1 MSALATAHVARLH
14 YVDELSNL
22 QIAARLGVSRFKV
35 ARMLS
40 QARAEGIVRIAI
52 DEPLEVDAE
61 AARALEARYG
71 LDLAVVVGDGAAVA
85 SAAAAWLPD
94 LLREG
99 EPLGVGWGTT
109 LAAVAEALEPQPR
122 LGVEVV
128 QVCGAIAGLEPGTT
142 PVELALRFAQR
153 LGGPLRALPAP
164 ALASR
169 RARDELLANEAVAP
183 TVARWS
189 QVGLVL
195 AGIGTALPDAPA
207 SAAGH
212 LLVQSFA
219 ADGALLAARAA
230 ERAIAIG
237 TADLRR
243 ARVMAVA
250 GGAAK
255 AGAVAGALRTGL
267 LDILVCDVA
276 AARVALEEA

>member
-14 YVDELSNL
+14 YVDELSK
-22 QIAARLGVSRFKV
+22 QEIATRLGVSRFKV
-35 ARMLS
+35 ARLLS

-52 DEPLEVDAE
+52 DEPLAVDAD
-61 AARALEARYG
+61 AARALEARFG
-71 LDLAVVVGDGAAVA
+71 LDLAVVVTDGSAVA
-85 SAAAAWLPD
+85 PAAAAWLPD
-94 LLREG
+94 LLRDG

-109 LAAVAEALEPQPR
+109 LAAVADALDAQPR

-183 TVARWS
+183 TVARWGD
-189 QVGLVL
+189 VGLVL
-195 AGIGTALPDAPA
+195 AGIGTALPGAPA
-207 SAAGH
+207 RAAGH

-219 ADGALLAARAA
+219 ADGTLLAARAA

-237 TADLRR
+237 TEDLRR

-250 GGAAK
+250 AGASK
-255 AGAVAGALRTGL
+255 AEAVAGALRSGL
-267 LDILVCDVA
+267 LDVLVCDGA
-276 AARVALEEA
+276 AARVALEDA

>member
-1 MSALATAHVARLH
+1 
-14 YVDELSNL
+14 
-22 QIAARLGVSRFKV
+22 
-35 ARMLS
+35 MLS

-99 EPLGVGWGTT
+99 EPLGVGWGMT

>member
-1 MSALATAHVARLH
+1 M
-14 YVDELSNL
+14 
-22 QIAARLGVSRFKV
+22 
-35 ARMLS
+35 
-40 QARAEGIVRIAI
+40 
-52 DEPLEVDAE
+52 
-61 AARALEARYG
+61 
-71 LDLAVVVGDGAAVA
+71 
-85 SAAAAWLPD
+85 
-94 LLREG
+94 
-99 EPLGVGWGTT
+99 
-109 LAAVAEALEPQPR
+109 
-122 LGVEVV
+122 
-128 QVCGAIAGLEPGTT
+128 
-142 PVELALRFAQR
+142 
-153 LGGPLRALPAP
+153 
-164 ALASR
+164 
-169 RARDELLANEAVAP
+169 
-183 TVARWS
+183 
-189 QVGLVL
+189 L

-267 LDILVCDVA
+267 LDIVVCDVA

>member
-52 DEPLEVDAE
+52 DEPLEVDAD

-85 SAAAAWLPD
+85 GAAAAWLPD

-109 LAAVAEALEPQPR
+109 LAAVAERLEPQPR

-153 LGGPLRALPAP
+153 LGGPLRSLPAP

-189 QVGLVL
+189 EVGLVL
-195 AGIGTALPDAPA
+195 AGIGTVLPEAPA

-219 ADGALLAARAA
+219 ADGTLLAARAA

-267 LDILVCDVA
+267 LDVLVCDTA
-276 AARVALEEA
+276 AARAALEDA

>member
-40 QARAEGIVRIAI
+40 QARAEGVVRIAI
-52 DEPLEVDAE
+52 DEPLEVDAD

-109 LAAVAEALEPQPR
+109 LAAVAERLEPQPR

-153 LGGPLRALPAP
+153 LGGPLRSLPAP

-189 QVGLVL
+189 EVGLVL
-195 AGIGTALPDAPA
+195 AGIATVLPEAPA

-219 ADGALLAARAA
+219 ADGTLLAARAA

-255 AGAVAGALRTGL
+255 AEAVAGAARTGL
-267 LDILVCDVA
+267 LDILVCDAA
-276 AARVALEEA
+276 AARVALEDA